1 MKLSKHSLTYS
12 NTKQGVASLYVVIFA
27 TILFGVITLSFIRII
42 LSEASQSSNDDLS
55 RSAYDSALAGVE
67 DAKIAVNKYF
77 ACMSKPGATKNGCKY
92 SELFDSIDDA
102 SCTHFKLMNYLYKD
116 SLGPDTTEVKVQE
129 SQSNNSDQ
137 AYTCVILRDEVE
149 DYRTTLSSDTRTKV
163 VPLGVD
169 SSELGKID
177 KIQISWYSENN
188 GTVFSNL
195 DTHGGK
201 LARKPES
208 TTPPAITATL
218 IRTEANIKLSDYN
231 TSNDGAHYS
240 TMFFLPAN
248 EDNADAK
255 NEFTKTEVKDAG
267 DSSSVNNPLQV
278 TCSHSEFAC
287 TVNLTSLEGT
297 FSNNGSAFLVL
308 SLPYGDSN
316 TDFRVTLFDK
326 GGQSLNFKGVQ
337 ISVDSTGRANQLYRR
352 VETRLD
358 PADTFFPY
366 PEYEL
371 DLGGDANGDA
381 MAKNFWI
388 TTNCWTEKGYCNR
401 NNGEITNQ

>member
-1 MKLSKHSLTYS
+1 MKLSKHPLSYS

-77 ACMSKPGATKNGCKY
+77 ACMSEPGKTKSDCEY
-92 SELFDSIDDA
+92 SSLFGGTCDN
-102 SCTHFKLMNYLYKD
+102 FNLKNYLYKD
-116 SLGPDTTEVKVQE
+116 SLGPDVTEVKVQE
-129 SQSNNSDQ
+129 SESNNSDQ

-169 SSELGKID
+169 SSELGKIGSV
-177 KIQISWYSENN
+177 QISWYSENN

-195 DTHGGK
+195 NTHNGN
-201 LARKPES
+201 LANAQDA
-208 TTPPAITATL
+208 TIPPAVTATL
-218 IRTEANIKLSDYN
+218 IRADDNINLSNYN
-231 TSNDGAHYS
+231 NSTDGAHYS
-240 TMFFLPAN
+240 SMLFLPTDQDGSEISNEIPNSTIIKAGNSNDAN
-248 EDNADAK
+248 K
-255 NEFTKTEVKDAG
+255 PF
-267 DSSSVNNPLQV
+267 QV
-278 TCSHSEFAC
+278 HCSHDSDFAC
-287 TVNLTSLEGT
+287 TVKLTGLDGS
-297 FSNNGSAFLVL
+297 FSAGGSAFLVL
-308 SLPYGDSN
+308 ALPYGNAN

-326 GGQSLNFKGVQ
+326 DNQPINFKGVQ

-371 DLGGDANGDA
+371 DLGSNSGQDA
-381 MAKNFWI
+381 MAKSFWI
-388 TTNCWTEKGYCNR
+388 TTNCWTEKGYCGR
-401 NNGEITNQ
+401 NNGEINSGN